1 MFIFERVGFE
11 PEMYLED
18 YSINFS
24 DNGKPF
30 VINDYHDE
38 EGYDM
43 GIIPVVS
50 INRKDGFVELYDFC
64 YAEAKPS
71 DRPMIIKVILQLVD
85 LKNELDINGYRVIGD
100 GANLYAKLYNRSYI

>member
-1 MFIFERVGFE
+1 MFTFERVGCE

-18 YSINFS
+18 YSINFNDGS
-24 DNGKPF
+24 PF
-30 VINDYHDE
+30 VINDYYDE

-43 GIIPVVS
+43 SIIPVVS

-71 DRPMIIKVILQLVD
+71 DRPMIIRVILELIE
-85 LKNELDINGYRVIGD
+85 LKNEFEIDGYRVIGE
-100 GANLYAKLYNRSYI
+100 GADLYTKIYHKQYI